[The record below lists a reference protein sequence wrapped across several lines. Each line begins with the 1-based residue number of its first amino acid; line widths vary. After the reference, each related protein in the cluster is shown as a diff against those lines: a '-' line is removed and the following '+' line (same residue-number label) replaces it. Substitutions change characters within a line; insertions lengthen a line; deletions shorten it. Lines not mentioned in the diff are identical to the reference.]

1 MGGTRQATMPL
12 GRNEHGAA
20 LPLALMGLLVLG
32 AASAALLTVGGS
44 EVQIAANH
52 LRGTQAQYLAEAGL
66 EDTFNVFR
74 TNANLITTNV
84 PTTLTSVPGL
94 SGPGAT
100 LTASGNYTVQYR
112 ASGPNTV
119 IVVSTGTSTT
129 GGAQRTLRAVMS
141 SAFTDAIRTGGS
153 LTISGNPT
161 VTGTRS
167 CGNLHTND
175 ILTISGNPSVTGSA
189 TASGTYSVSGNPTVG
204 PGSGGGM
211 PQEPIPVINPANFL
225 GTAQATLP
233 ANQVFQMRSDGR
245 ILDGNNTLITTL
257 SSGQSYNGW
266 QYTSGTPAQWSLSD
280 NTGYDGVY
288 YLEGN
293 VSISGNPGSQL
304 VPWRTTILATG
315 DLVVSGRPEITP
327 LLTDTLFVA
336 GLDIRMSGNP
346 ALGFNGLIAA
356 HEQIDLGGNP
366 TITGYI
372 IAEDA
377 TSTSNTVTANS
388 ISGNPTI
395 TYNCNLNPPLLGPLQ
410 ILSWGI

>member
-1 MGGTRQATMPL
+1 MGRTRQAVMTL
-12 GRNEHGAA
+12 RRNEQGAA

-32 AASAALLTVGGS
+32 TASAALLTMGSS

-52 LRGTQAQYLAEAGL
+52 LSGTKAQYLAEAGL

-74 TNANLITTNV
+74 TNANLVTANV

-94 SGPGAT
+94 NGPGTT

-112 ASGPNTV
+112 AAGPNTV
-119 IVVSTGTSTT
+119 LVTSIGTSAI

-141 SAFTDAIRTGGS
+141 SAFISNDAIRTNGP

-161 VTGTRS
+161 VTGG
-167 CGNLHTND
+167 CGNVHTND
-175 ILTISGNPSVTGSA
+175 ILTMSGNPSVTGSA

-211 PQEPIPVINPANFL
+211 PQEPIPVINPADFL
-225 GTAQATLP
+225 GTAQATLS

-245 ILDGNNTLITTL
+245 VLDGNNTLITTL

-266 QYTSGTPAQWSLSD
+266 RYTSGTPAQWSLSD

-293 VSISGNPGSQL
+293 VSISGDPGSQL
-304 VPWRTTILATG
+304 IPWRTTILATG
-315 DLVVSGRPEITP
+315 DLVVSGNPEITP
-327 LLTDTLFVA
+327 LLTDILFVA

-372 IAEDA
+372 IAENA
-377 TSTSNTVTANS
+377 TSTSNTVTAS
-388 ISGNPTI
+388 RISGNPTI
-395 TYNCNLNPPLLGPLQ
+395 TYSCNFNPPLQGPLQ
-410 ILSWGI
+410 ILSWGL